1 MLHTSQF
8 TVGRT
13 KGPVC
18 ATNFCFWWTVPLNFE
33 RVGFV
38 YQKSSTYIKTILHF
52 LLFCETD
59 SSINLHLNNCYE
71 KIAYIRWLSL
81 VHWIGKVLF
90 FTSYIYIDISIYLHI
105 YLYIYPFLCLCLN
118 LNNFINNLI
127 NLILKPSFIHPSLSA
142 PPPLYSTPSS
152 SHPLSLHPCFY
163 QNRIRIW

>member
-52 LLFCETD
+52 FLFCETD

-105 YLYIYPFLCLCLN
+105 YLYISIYIYRYITPILEGVKNNYFPISNYTLF
-118 LNNFINNLI
+118 NNFIKKKFSYI
-127 NLILKPSFIHPSLSA
+127 K
-142 PPPLYSTPSS
+142 
-152 SHPLSLHPCFY
+152 
-163 QNRIRIW
+163 